1 MHFPGIL
8 QRQNGLFQRSQLVVV
23 LKKEP
28 EGLLERIDG
37 LVVHLKDAKDAA
49 LLLLVLI
56 EDIRNP
62 VLDRVFGFLLVQ
74 DRGSLSVF
82 FREEFVVIAKKGTAI
97 ALELDEFLHDNTLGC
112 VPGCLDPGEGGV
124 VLLLLV
130 VF

>member
-1 MHFPGIL
+1 MRNGLSRLVQLLYLLGNCEMHFPGIL

-37 LVVHLKDAKDAA
+37 LFVHLEDAKDAA

-62 VLDRVFGFLLVQ
+62 VFDRVFGFLLV
-74 DRGSLSVF
+74 
-82 FREEFVVIAKKGTAI
+82 
-97 ALELDEFLHDNTLGC
+97 
-112 VPGCLDPGEGGV
+112 
-124 VLLLLV
+124 
-130 VF
+130 